1 MIRLTIPMDAILNI
15 WNIFLLVLVRIT
27 GMFFLS
33 PIFGRRNIPN
43 YFKVGFCFILAI
55 LIANTV
61 KVPDMAPYQSLTS
74 YILLMAKEL
83 LLGLMMG
90 FISYLIFS
98 AIYIAG
104 QLIDMRIGFGMVN
117 VFDPLTNVQIPISAD
132 FYVVLATLFM
142 LVTNSHYL
150 LIKAVS
156 DSYTLLPLGAAHFGG
171 TVVKHLVDLFYDVFV
186 IGFRIAAPMTVAIL
200 ITDVALGII
209 SKAMPQMNVFMLG
222 MPLKILVGLFV
233 MLITIAAFKGIVNVI
248 IEGTYREIYD
258 FLKSAG

>member
-1 MIRLTIPMDAILNI
+1 MTIPLDGILNI

-43 YFKVGFCFILAI
+43 YFKVGFCFILTI
-55 LIANTV
+55 IIANSI
-61 KVPDMAPYQSLTS
+61 KVPDITPYQSLTS
-74 YILLMAKEL
+74 YIFLIAKEL

-98 AIYIAG
+98 AFYIAG

-117 VFDPLTNVQIPISAD
+117 VFDPISNVQVPITAD

-142 LVTNSHYL
+142 LATDSHHL
-150 LIKAVS
+150 LILAVS
-156 DSYTLLPLGAAHFGG
+156 DSYTLIPLGAANFGG
-171 TVVKHLVDLFYDVFV
+171 TVVKQLVDLFYHVLV

-222 MPLKILVGLFV
+222 MPLKILLGLFV
-233 MLITIAAFKGIVNVI
+233 MLITIAAFKGVVNVI

-258 FLKSAG
+258 FLKNAG